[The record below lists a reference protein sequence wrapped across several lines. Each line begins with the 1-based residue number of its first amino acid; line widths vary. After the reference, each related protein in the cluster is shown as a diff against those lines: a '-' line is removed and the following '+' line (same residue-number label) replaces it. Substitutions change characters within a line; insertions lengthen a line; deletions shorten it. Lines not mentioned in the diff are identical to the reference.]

1 MSSFKDDRK
10 SFLINFK
17 LDSNLSYGNEDISLN
32 NTCIFSNVTLATC
45 QCCVQWLTELSQLD
59 NMVKYQIIKSTRT
72 YFGWLRP
79 CLLVYKRISFYCAR

>member
-17 LDSNLSYGNEDISLN
+17 LENSRSAVTWVTGNEDISLN

-45 QCCVQWLTELSQLD
+45 QFSNKADSRCC
-59 NMVKYQIIKSTRT
+59 QIFLK
-72 YFGWLRP
+72 F
-79 CLLVYKRISFYCAR
+79 LLESGVG